1 MKTLKTIMILSLFSN
16 FITSCT
22 VDDITEDSDVDPI
35 ENVKAT
41 GDNKEDVDETE
52 KG

>member
-1 MKTLKTIMILSLFSN
+1 MKALKTIMIILLFSN
-16 FITSCT
+16 FIISCT
-22 VDDITEDSDVDPI
+22 VDDITEDAKTDSI
-35 ENVKAT
+35 ENVQAT